1 MTRGETVWKLCSR
14 KGKRLIGTLAT
25 DPEVSDTGEQARF
38 LAEQASMWRGTWN
51 VILDGVRYTLGPKS
65 FWRGTHRIERSG
77 QEVAV
82 SGTAHLVDAG
92 EPRGGRR
99 RADRSSA
106 LPALDGLH
114 PQPACLE
121 RGDDGRGD
129 WRRRGCG
136 RLMTAPVRRPA
147 VRRS

>member
-1 MTRGETVWKLCSR
+1 MTRGETVWKLRSR

-51 VILDGVRYTLGPKS
+51 IILDGVRYTLGPKS

-82 SGTAHLVDAG
+82 SGTVGTWSTRMSLEAADDVPIDHQLFLLWMAFILN
-92 EPRGGRR
+92 R
-99 RADRSSA
+99 RASNA
-106 LPALDGLH
+106 AT
-114 PQPACLE
+114 
-121 RGDDGRGD
+121 
-129 WRRRGCG
+129 
-136 RLMTAPVRRPA
+136 TAA
-147 VRRS
+147 VTGGAVAAGGS